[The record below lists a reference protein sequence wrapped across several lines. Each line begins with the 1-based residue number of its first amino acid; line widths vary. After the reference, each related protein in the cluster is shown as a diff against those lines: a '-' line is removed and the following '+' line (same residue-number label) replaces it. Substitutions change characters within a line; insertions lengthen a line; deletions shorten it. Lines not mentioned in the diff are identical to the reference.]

1 MSKRGLPENFNL
13 RHDSHY
19 VELLTSRGAGA
30 PVGRMIPIDK
40 LEPNPL
46 QPRVEIG
53 DLTELVLSIREKGVL
68 EPLLVRPSDVGGR
81 FMIISGERRYRAS
94 LEVGLNELP
103 CIEMNVD
110 DRAVAEISLIENLQ
124 RKDLT
129 AFEEA
134 DGLVALSKRFGY
146 THEEISRKLGKA
158 RTSVTETISI
168 ANIPPDVRELCRR
181 ADIASKSML
190 LQIVRQPTDEE
201 MRELV
206 SKIGAAGLTRDQ
218 AREMRQGKPSKVSN
232 YAYEYRDPN
241 NGWSLRIAFSK
252 PEATKAEIRKALR
265 DAIEA
270 TTDQAMP

>member
-1 MSKRGLPENFNL
+1 MSKKGLPDNFKL

-19 VELLTSRGAGA
+19 VELLTSRGSGA

-40 LEPNPL
+40 LAPNPL

-53 DLTELVLSIREKGVL
+53 DLSELVLSIEEKGVL

-94 LEVGLNELP
+94 LEVGLTELP
-103 CIEMNVD
+103 CIEMDVD

-134 DGLVALSKRFGY
+134 DGLVALAKRFGY
-146 THEEISRKLGKA
+146 KHEEIARKLGKA

-168 ANIPPDVRELCRR
+168 AGIPLDVREVCRR
-181 ADIASKSML
+181 ADIGSKSML
-190 LQIVRQPTDEE
+190 LQIARQPTDDE
-201 MRELV
+201 MREFVL
-206 SKIGAAGLTRDQ
+206 KIGAAGLTRDQ
-218 AREMRQGKPSKVSN
+218 AREIRQGKPQKIRN
-232 YAYEYRDPN
+232 YSYEYIDPDKR
-241 NGWSLRIAFSK
+241 WSLLIRFQT
-252 PEATKAEIRKALR
+252 PDATNDDLRSALK
-265 DAIEA
+265 DALAAI
-270 TTDQAMP
+270 DS

>member
-1 MSKRGLPENFNL
+1 VSKRGLPENFNL

-19 VELLTSRGAGA
+19 VELLTSRGAGT
-30 PVGRMIPIDK
+30 PIGRMIPIDK
-40 LEPNPL
+40 LAPNPL

-103 CIEMNVD
+103 CIEMDVD

-134 DGLVALSKRFGY
+134 DGLLALSKRFGY
-146 THEEISRKLGKA
+146 THEDISRKLGKA

-190 LQIVRQPTDEE
+190 LQIVRQPTDDE

-206 SKIGAAGLTRDQ
+206 YKIGAAGLTRDQ
-218 AREMRQGKPSKVSN
+218 AREMRQGRPKKLSN
-232 YAYEYRDPN
+232 YTYECADPN
-241 NGWSLRIAFSK
+241 NEWSLRIVFHK
-252 PEATKAEIRKALR
+252 PEATNREIRKALS
-265 DAIEA
+265 DALDAA
-270 TTDQAMP
+270 TK

>member
-1 MSKRGLPENFNL
+1 MSKKGLPDNFRL

-40 LEPNPL
+40 LAPNPL

-68 EPLLVRPSDVGGR
+68 EPILVRPSDVGGR

-94 LEVGLNELP
+94 LEVGLAEVP
-103 CIEMNVD
+103 CIEMDVD

-134 DGLVALSKRFGY
+134 DGLVALAKRFGY
-146 THEEISRKLGKA
+146 KHDEIAKKLGKA

-168 ANIPPDVRELCRR
+168 ATIPPDVRDLCRR
-181 ADIASKSML
+181 ADISSKSML
-190 LQIVRQPTDEE
+190 LQIARQPTDEE
-201 MRELV
+201 MREFV
-206 SKIGAAGLTRDQ
+206 NKIDSTGLTRDQ
-218 AREMRQGKPSKVSN
+218 AREIRQGKPAKPRSFS
-232 YAYEYRDPN
+232 YQYEDPN
-241 NGWSLRIAFSK
+241 EEWSLKITFSR
-252 PEATKAEIRKALR
+252 PEATTEEVRNAL
-265 DAIEA
+265 AAA
-270 TTDQAMP
+270 TAALEDS